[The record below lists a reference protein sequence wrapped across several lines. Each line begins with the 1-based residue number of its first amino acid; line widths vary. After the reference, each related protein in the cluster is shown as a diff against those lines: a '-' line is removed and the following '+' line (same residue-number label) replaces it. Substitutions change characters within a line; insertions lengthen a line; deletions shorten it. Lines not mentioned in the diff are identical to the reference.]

1 MMMVQWTVTM
11 ARNIPSDKLARVSSY
26 DVLGSVMAMPA
37 GALIAGPLGT
47 AIGISRAQYA
57 AAAVIIVASALAL
70 IPRDIRTIRSSDLS
84 SDAGGPAARLEA
96 APRWPAGSRSRAD
109 SRNGGPP

>member
-1 MMMVQWTVTM
+1 MDRHDG
-11 ARNIPSDKLARVSSY
+11 AEHPPDKLARVSSY

-70 IPRDIRTIRSSDLS
+70 IPRDVRTIRSSDV
-84 SDAGGPAARLEA
+84 PAPPPLEEAAPRLEA
-96 APRWPAGSRSRAD
+96 APR
-109 SRNGGPP
+109 

>member
-1 MMMVQWTVTM
+1 MVQWTVTM

-37 GALIAGPLGT
+37 GALIAGPLAA

-57 AAAVIIVASALAL
+57 AAAAIIVASALAL
-70 IPRDIRTIRSSDLS
+70 IPRDIRTIRSSDIP
-84 SDAGGPAARLEA
+84 GPAALEESAATLEA
-96 APRWPAGSRSRAD
+96 SPR
-109 SRNGGPP
+109 